1 MFATLSMERRPE
13 VRNSA
18 VRTMFLATG
27 THVKRLVQSPGAMRT
42 CFNDC
47 MLAVVKICDIRAGTS
62 SDVAEAA
69 VELGK
74 EKGCA
79 AGRALEAAAGGCTC
93 GGRRPAVPERRASR

>member
-13 VRNSA
+13 VRNSS
-18 VRTMFLATG
+18 VRTMFLAIG
-27 THVKRLVQSPGAMRT
+27 THVKRLLQSPGAMRT

-74 EKGCA
+74 EKG
-79 AGRALEAAAGGCTC
+79 
-93 GGRRPAVPERRASR
+93 